1 MRRPVFSMLNYLISL
16 PRPIKRIIT
25 LSIDVVLLLCAFW
38 FAFWVRIDSMTP
50 IYSTEHWLFIFSIII
65 ITLAIFV
72 KLGLYRAVIRYITAK
87 ILLVVTVGMV
97 ISSIL
102 LIIAAFYT
110 NLYLP
115 RTIPFIYFSFGLL
128 LIAGSRLGMRMLVNR
143 GLNLGTRV
151 VIYGAG
157 ASGRQLLPALS
168 QMDEY
173 YPVAFVDDNRAL
185 QGQVIHGVS
194 VFAPENCHGWLR
206 NTKRRKFCLP
216 CQAPVEPERTKS
228 LKHWK
233 VCRARY
239 SPFQEWSILW
249 RARLVLIPC
258 AKSLLQ
264 TYWGAILSLPFRN

>member
-1 MRRPVFSMLNYLISL
+1 MLNYLISL
-16 PRPIKRIIT
+16 SRPIKRIIT
-25 LSIDVVLLLCAFW
+25 LSIDVILLLSAFW

-50 IYSTEHWLFIFSIII
+50 IFSTEHWLFIFSIII
-65 ITLAIFV
+65 VTLAIFV

-185 QGQVIHGVS
+185 QGGLFTAS
-194 VFAPENCHGWLR
+194 ASSRRKNCHGWLR

-216 CQAPVEPERTKS
+216 CQAPAEPERTKS
-228 LKHWK
+228 LKRWK
-233 VCRARY
+233 AYHARC
-239 SPFQEWSILW
+239 SPFPEWSTW
-249 RARLVLIPC
+249 
-258 AKSLLQ
+258 
-264 TYWGAILSLPFRN
+264 

>member
-1 MRRPVFSMLNYLISL
+1 MLNYLISL

-50 IYSTEHWLFIFSIII
+50 VYSTEHWLFILSIILV
-65 ITLAIFV
+65 TLAIFV

-87 ILLVVTVGMV
+87 ILLVVTMGMV

-194 VFAPENCHGWLR
+194 VFAPE
-206 NTKRRKFCLP
+206 KLP
-216 CQAPVEPERTKS
+216 
-228 LKHWK
+228 
-233 VCRARY
+233 
-239 SPFQEWSILW
+239 
-249 RARLVLIPC
+249 
-258 AKSLLQ
+258 
-264 TYWGAILSLPFRN
+264 

>member
-1 MRRPVFSMLNYLISL
+1 MLIYLISL

-38 FAFWVRIDSMTP
+38 FAFWVRIDSLTP
-50 IYSTEHWLFIFSIII
+50 LYSTSHWLLIFSIIVV
-65 ITLAIFV
+65 TLAIFV
-72 KLGLYRAVIRYITAK
+72 RLGLYRAVIRYITAK
-87 ILLVVTVGMV
+87 ILLVVAVGMF

-143 GLNLGTRV
+143 GMKRGTRV

-185 QGQVIHGVS
+185 QGQGLFTES
-194 VFAPENCHGWLR
+194 A
-206 NTKRRKFCLP
+206 
-216 CQAPVEPERTKS
+216 S
-228 LKHWK
+228 LHQKNW
-233 VCRARY
+233 
-239 SPFQEWSILW
+239 P
-249 RARLVLIPC
+249 
-258 AKSLLQ
+258 
-264 TYWGAILSLPFRN
+264 G